1 MFAGDLRTHLTIL
14 LWYGVSV
21 LLILLLWS
29 CSILIAVSH
38 FENILDLLV
47 VPLLVLSKYKTCV
60 LEVVQSVLQDA

>member
-1 MFAGDLRTHLTIL
+1 M
-14 LWYGVSV
+14 